1 MATSITS
8 VSSREPAGYQSASR
22 ILFAKLG
29 SFSYTN
35 DRVREQLHAN
45 FPGYEIETFD
55 VKDYIRHRFGP
66 VALNALIEVM
76 TYGPAVLSDP
86 SQRHAFFFQTPFMFR
101 HLSSAIART
110 FEPQADSFAFAIQ
123 TQGLFSA
130 RIPTRPLLI
139 YTDYTLLDGLNDPD
153 HDPRLFRSKTWLRH
167 ETDLY
172 TQAEAVATTGTHVA
186 RTLVD
191 RYGCDPGRI
200 RTVHIGANVDIVPA
214 DIDSSRYA
222 AQHILFVGIEWER
235 KGGPAMVE
243 AFMGLARD
251 FPNARLT
258 IVGCSPAIRH
268 PQIDVV
274 GRVSREQ
281 MPVYFKAASIF
292 CMPSITE
299 PLGIAAVEASLF
311 RLPVVA
317 TRIGGFFETVT
328 DGETGILVAPNDPA
342 ELARAMR
349 RLFEDPELGRRMG
362 QAGFERN
369 RTLFD
374 WNEVGRRLRAMACA
388 IAPGLQI
395 GA

>member
-1 MATSITS
+1 L
-8 VSSREPAGYQSASR
+8 Y
-22 ILFAKLG
+22 
-29 SFSYTN
+29 
-35 DRVREQLHAN
+35 AN
-45 FPGYEIETFD
+45 FPCCEIVTFD

-86 SQRHAFFFQTPFMFR
+86 SQRHAFFFQTPYMFR
-101 HLSSAIART
+101 HLSAAIART
-110 FEPQADSFAFAIQ
+110 FGPQADSFAFAIQ

-130 RIPTRPLLI
+130 RIPSCPLLI
-139 YTDYTLLDGLNDPD
+139 YTDYTVLDALNDPD
-153 HDPRLFRSKTWLRH
+153 HDPKLFRSKAWLRH
-167 ETDLY
+167 ETELY
-172 TQAEAVATTGTHVA
+172 TRAEAVATTGAHVA

-200 RTVHIGANVDIVPA
+200 LTVHIGANVDIVPV
-214 DIDSSRYA
+214 DTDRLRYA
-222 AQHILFVGIEWER
+222 TQHILFVGVEWER

-243 AFMGLARD
+243 AFIGLARD

-268 PQIDVV
+268 PQINVV

-281 MPVYFKAASIF
+281 MPSYFKAASIF
-292 CMPSITE
+292 CMPSVTE

-311 RLPVVA
+311 RLPVIA

-328 DGETGILVAPNDPA
+328 DGETGILVPPNDPA
-342 ELARAMR
+342 GLAAAMR
-349 RLFEDPELGRRMG
+349 RLFLDPELGCRMG
-362 QAGFERN
+362 LAGFERN

-374 WNEVGRRLRAMACA
+374 WDEVGRRLRAMACG
-388 IAPGLQI
+388 IAPGLRI